1 MFMRPTF
8 RLVRDNTKIQ
18 FMRGR
23 IMGLVVSAI
32 LSTASVVM
40 FFYPGLNLGIDFSG
54 GIVMEVRTPGP
65 ADFGQIRAALAAEHI
80 PEQGVQQFGDPSE
93 VLIRLG
99 AQPTEAAVQQAVTR
113 VRTALEKAVSG
124 VKVLR
129 TDAVGASVSA
139 ELFRNGLLALG
150 ISLVMILVYIWFR
163 FEWQF
168 AVGAVVTLILDITKA
183 IGFLALTRIEF
194 DLVMVA
200 AILTVLGYSTN
211 DKVVV
216 YDRVRENLR
225 KYKSL
230 TLRELIDLSINETL
244 NRTLGTSMT
253 VFLASLPLALFG
265 GESISG
271 FAWVMLFGIVVGTS
285 SSIFIAA
292 PILLFLGEHRLR
304 REAAAPVPAP
314 GARRSLSL
322 LVGGS
327 EGSDVDNVARVFA
340 AFLGPRL
347 GAPRPGG
354 VEIDILCMPGDSG
367 RAMLTA
373 LGDAQPGGATV
384 GWVMTPTLAAR
395 MIDRGDP
402 TLIQRIQ
409 LVGQVERE
417 PIAFVSP
424 ASDPANSV
432 QDIIRRAGDDAD
444 AVPLGT
450 PPAGSPPHLAALRL
464 QVLAQTRLN
473 IVTFPSSA
481 AVRQAVVAGN
491 VSAAALGLSA

>member
-1 MFMRPTF
+1 MFLKPMMRLAP
-8 RLVRDNTKIQ
+8 DNTQ
-18 FMRGR
+18 FRFMNGR

-32 LSTASVVM
+32 LSTASVVL

-65 ADFGQIRAALAAEHI
+65 ADFTQIRAALAAEHI

-93 VLIRLG
+93 VLIRLPT
-99 AQPTEAAVQQAVTR
+99 QPTEAGTQVAVSK
-113 VRTALEKAVSG
+113 VRSALESSVQGAKIVR
-124 VKVLR
+124 V
-129 TDAVGASVSA
+129 DAVGASVSA

-150 ISLVMILVYIWFR
+150 ISLLMILVYIWFR

-168 AVGAVVTLILDITKA
+168 AVGAVVTLVLDVTKA

-225 KYKSL
+225 KYK
-230 TLRELIDLSINETL
+230 TMPLRELIDLSINETL

-253 VFLASLPLALFG
+253 VFIASLPLALFG

-304 REAAAPVPAP
+304 RETAAPAVPTVRPDKPPNAPTNAP
-314 GARRSLSL
+314 GS
-322 LVGGS
+322 
-327 EGSDVDNVARVFA
+327 
-340 AFLGPRL
+340 
-347 GAPRPGG
+347 
-354 VEIDILCMPGDSG
+354 
-367 RAMLTA
+367 TK
-373 LGDAQPGGATV
+373 
-384 GWVMTPTLAAR
+384 
-395 MIDRGDP
+395 
-402 TLIQRIQ
+402 
-409 LVGQVERE
+409 
-417 PIAFVSP
+417 
-424 ASDPANSV
+424 
-432 QDIIRRAGDDAD
+432 
-444 AVPLGT
+444 
-450 PPAGSPPHLAALRL
+450 
-464 QVLAQTRLN
+464 
-473 IVTFPSSA
+473 
-481 AVRQAVVAGN
+481 AVVA
-491 VSAAALGLSA
+491 AATPAKEPEAKPDGTRSGGTKSGGAKAT